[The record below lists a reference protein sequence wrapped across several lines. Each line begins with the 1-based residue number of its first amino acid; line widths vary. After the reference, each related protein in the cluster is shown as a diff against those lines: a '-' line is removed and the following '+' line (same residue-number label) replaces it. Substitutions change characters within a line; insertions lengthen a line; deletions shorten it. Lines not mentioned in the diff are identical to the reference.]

1 MFLKLEVVGSDDKF
15 IEVVVFEEVKFV
27 KLSKFVFEVE
37 EIKEKLKVSDSIDNR
52 N

>member
-1 MFLKLEVVGSDDKF
+1 MVDSSNKF
-15 IEVVVFEEVKFV
+15 IEVVVVEEVKFV
-27 KLSKFVFEVE
+27 KLIKFVFEVE

>member
-1 MFLKLEVVGSDDKF
+1 MVDSSDKF

-27 KLSKFVFEVE
+27 KLIKFVFEVE
-37 EIKEKLKVSDSIDNR
+37 EIKEKLKVSDSIEYR

>member
-27 KLSKFVFEVE
+27 KLSKFEVE
-37 EIKEKLKVSDSIDNR
+37 EIKEKLKISDSNDNR

>member
-1 MFLKLEVVGSDDKF
+1 MVVSDDKF

-37 EIKEKLKVSDSIDNR
+37 EIKEKLKISDSNVNR

>member
-1 MFLKLEVVGSDDKF
+1 MVDSSDKF

-27 KLSKFVFEVE
+27 KLSKFEVE
-37 EIKEKLKVSDSIDNR
+37 EIKEKLKISDSNVNR

>member
-1 MFLKLEVVGSDDKF
+1 MFLKLEVVGSSDKF

-27 KLSKFVFEVE
+27 ELSKFVFEIE
-37 EIKEKLKVSDSIDNR
+37 KIKEKLKVSDSIDNR

>member
-1 MFLKLEVVGSDDKF
+1 MVGSDDKF
-15 IEVVVFEEVKFV
+15 IEVGVFEEVKFV

>member
-1 MFLKLEVVGSDDKF
+1 MVDSSDKF

-27 KLSKFVFEVE
+27 KLIKFVFEVE

>member
-1 MFLKLEVVGSDDKF
+1 MVDSSDKF
-15 IEVVVFEEVKFV
+15 IEVVVVEEVKFV
-27 KLSKFVFEVE
+27 KLIKFVFEVE

>member
-1 MFLKLEVVGSDDKF
+1 MVGSDDKF
-15 IEVVVFEEVKFV
+15 IEVVVFEEEVKFV